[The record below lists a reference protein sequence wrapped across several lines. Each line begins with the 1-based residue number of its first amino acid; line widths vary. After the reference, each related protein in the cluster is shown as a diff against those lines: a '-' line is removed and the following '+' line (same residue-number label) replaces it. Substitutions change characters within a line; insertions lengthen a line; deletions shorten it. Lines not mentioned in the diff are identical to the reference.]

1 MLKLQ
6 WMIIIN
12 DGIPDKIQEQ
22 KEVERLALKSLIL
35 DFCGK
40 ITESSFFNDCLCKK
54 QIKL

>member
-1 MLKLQ
+1 
-6 WMIIIN
+6 MIIIN

-35 DFCGK
+35 DFRGK
-40 ITESSFFNDCLCKK
+40 ITESSFFNDSLGKK